1 MSITKKFLKSKT
13 ICKVTFRLPKEVVSE
28 ADSVSVVGEFN
39 EWNPS
44 AAPMKPMKSGEFST
58 TLELEQGNEYQFRY
72 LINGKDWTNDN
83 EADKY
88 VATPYGDAQNSVI
101 VL

>member
-1 MSITKKFLKSKT
+1 MSITKKFLKSKSV
-13 ICKVTFRLPKEVVSE
+13 CKVTFRLPKEAVAN

-39 EWNPS
+39 EWNPG
-44 AAPMKPMKSGEFST
+44 ATPMKSSKSGEFST

-72 LINGKDWTNDN
+72 LINGQQWTNDN
-83 EADKY
+83 EADKF
-88 VATPYGDAQNSVI
+88 VSSPYGDAQNSVI

>member
-1 MSITKKFLKSKT
+1 MSITKKFLKSKSV
-13 ICKVTFRLPKEVVSE
+13 CKVTFRLPKEAVSN

-44 AAPMKPMKSGEFST
+44 ATPMKSSKSGEFST

-72 LINGKDWTNDN
+72 LINGQDWTNDN
-83 EADKY
+83 EADKF
-88 VATPYGDAQNSVI
+88 VSSPYGDAQNSVI